1 MGFGQRWGWLTWQ
14 AMRFAFNH
22 RPRPVAGPPAGATLV
37 PEQRLGVWMLRRAL
51 HASAAGQWYRAEHVL
66 ARGQRAALIVFEN
79 ATDAAALMLRFAD
92 GASELARLEHHGIVT
107 PMDSGVTP
115 HGKPFLVL
123 PWVEARPLMSLTERL
138 ALRERLAL
146 LLQLCDALA
155 HAHSEGLLLSEL
167 DPSLLWV
174 RADGRLQ
181 LMGLH
186 LSHEELPEPPHPALL
201 VYASPERRQGAAPS
215 SASEAY
221 ALGALLC
228 ELVHERAPDHHEA
241 SPEHDS
247 VATRWPELS
256 PQQRLSLEAL
266 VHKAASPLPEQR
278 HASSEALGLDLRSW
292 LAGESH
298 SALQLTPMPIANSA
312 PMPLDSGT
320 DEAAGATSWFWRFW
334 RQITANE
341 PR

>member
-1 MGFGQRWGWLTWQ
+1 
-14 AMRFAFNH
+14 MRFAFNH
-22 RPRPVAGPPAGATLV
+22 RPRPAAGPPSGATLV
-37 PEQRLGVWMLRRAL
+37 PEQRLGVWVLRRAL
-51 HASAAGQWYRAEHVL
+51 HASAAGQWYRAEHAL

-79 ATDAAALMLRFAD
+79 AADAAALMLRFAD
-92 GASELARLEHHGIVT
+92 GASDLAKLQHHGMVT
-107 PMDSGVTP
+107 PVDSGVTP

-123 PWVEARPLMSLTERL
+123 PLVEARPLLSLTERL
-138 ALRERLAL
+138 GVRERLAL

-155 HAHSEGLLLSEL
+155 HAHSEGFMLTEL

-174 RADGRLQ
+174 GVDGRLQ

-186 LSHEELPEPPHPALL
+186 LSHEDIPVPPHPALL
-201 VYASPERRQGAAPS
+201 AYASPERRQGGAVSPS
-215 SASEAY
+215 SEAY

-228 ELVHERAPDHHEA
+228 ELVHERLPDHHEA
-241 SPEHDS
+241 GPEHDS

-256 PQQRLSLEAL
+256 PAQRLSLEAL

-278 HASSEALGLDLRSW
+278 HANSEALGLDLRAW

-298 SALQLTPMPIANSA
+298 SALTLTPMPIPNSG
-312 PMPLDSGT
+312 PVPLDEPVPTEDAPGGM
-320 DEAAGATSWFWRFW
+320 AWFWRFW
-334 RQITANE
+334 RQLTAGT